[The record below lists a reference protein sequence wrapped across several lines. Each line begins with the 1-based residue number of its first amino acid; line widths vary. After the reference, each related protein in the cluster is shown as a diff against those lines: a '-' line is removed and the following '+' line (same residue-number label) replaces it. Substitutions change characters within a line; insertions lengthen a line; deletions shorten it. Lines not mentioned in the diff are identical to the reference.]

1 MPAGIAG
8 ASNRQQASTIERQIM
23 SATAPATV
31 YGVMM
36 SWEAGGTNAVR
47 LPAPGDTAPSFA
59 GLLVRPY
66 PTNSS
71 NDGLNTSTPMTSA
84 QGGEA
89 NIMKRG
95 YMTVRLYGATP
106 VTKGLPVQV
115 SLATA
120 GSDVPGGITATPV
133 ATNIINIPN
142 CYFMGPA
149 FTDPNT
155 ANAGSPSIVEIA
167 YNI

>member
-8 ASNRQQASTIERQIM
+8 NTNRQQASTVERQVM
-23 SATAPATV
+23 SATAPATT
-31 YGVMM
+31 YGVFMAM
-36 SWEAGGTNAVR
+36 DAPTGTVR
-47 LPAPGDTAPSFA
+47 LPTAGDTAA
-59 GLLVRPY
+59 TIYGLLVRPY
-66 PTNSS
+66 PTQSS
-71 NDGLNTSTPMTSA
+71 TDGLNVSTPMTNA

-89 NIMKRG
+89 NILKRG
-95 YMTVRLYGATP
+95 YMTVRLYG
-106 VTKGLPVQV
+106 VTAAVKGGAVQV

-120 GSDVPGGITATPV
+120 GSDVPGGVTATPV
-133 ATNIINIPN
+133 AAGIINVPN

-155 ANAGSPSIVEIA
+155 ANTGAPSIVEIA